1 MFNQNVWHAE
11 KATFRAV
18 TGGAYK
24 LLGPYGTII
33 SGSNFPAKGTIPLS
47 SPKAGTIISTGVM
60 VRGTGTSFLTD
71 VQQEDYIHANN
82 VIRKVRHVIS
92 NELLELEAAFPSNI
106 TTAHG
111 LRVCRPQVYNAIYA
125 KSTGD
130 ADATALQ
137 EAPFAQNDT
146 LLNGGAPISFDATA
160 GQIDFTLSQ

>member
-1 MFNQNVWHAE
+1 MFNQNQWHAE

-18 TGGAYK
+18 TGGAYR

-33 SGSNFPAKGTIPLS
+33 SGSVFPTKGTIPLS
-47 SPKAGTIISTGVM
+47 SPKAGTILSTGVM

-82 VIRKVRHVIS
+82 VVRKVRHVIS
-92 NELLELEAAFPSNI
+92 NELLELEAAFPANI

-111 LRVCRPQVYNAIYA
+111 LRVCRPQIYNAIYA
-125 KSTGD
+125 KSSGA
-130 ADATALQ
+130 ADVTALQ
-137 EAPFAQNDT
+137 EAPFRQTDT
-146 LLNGGAPISFDATA
+146 FLNGGAPISFDATA